1 MLWQCV
7 PSLCAATMRTYA
19 HGHTHAHT
27 LLTAKGSACSQEM
40 GAPHEAGLIFS
51 GRDSG
56 TATRMKHMSS
66 RAMAVA
72 RITTSVSPYACDRY
86 APMAGL
92 VTRLAANVADTYRD
106 ARTQL

>member
-1 MLWQCV
+1 
-7 PSLCAATMRTYA
+7 
-19 HGHTHAHT
+19 
-27 LLTAKGSACSQEM
+27 M

-56 TATRMKHMSS
+56 TATRMKQMSS

-92 VTRLAANVADTYRD
+92 VTRLAANVADTYKGTGETKQ
-106 ARTQL
+106 ARQNEHNSFKCFAFHLYSIGHEDLHSQ